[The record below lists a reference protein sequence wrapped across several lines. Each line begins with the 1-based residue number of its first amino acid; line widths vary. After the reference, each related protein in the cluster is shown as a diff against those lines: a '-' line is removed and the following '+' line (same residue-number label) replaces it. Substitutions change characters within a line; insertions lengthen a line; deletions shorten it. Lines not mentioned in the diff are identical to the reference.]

1 MSEFDNMIHI
11 KIEKSIELICQLYRD
26 NLITDA
32 YIIGSI
38 AKGTA
43 RKESDIDIL
52 IINPKFEAG
61 MEYMSPDEESENLK
75 KVVDKLKSI
84 DIQFKLIEKEKDF
97 IYRFWYQLYKGELFH
112 IMPQKYFINS
122 LPHIQIKSDICDN

>member
-1 MSEFDNMIHI
+1 MSEFYNMMRP
-11 KIEKSIELICQLYRD
+11 KLQKSIWLVCQLYRD
-26 NLITDA
+26 NLITEA
-32 YIIGSI
+32 YIIGSV

-52 IINPKFEAG
+52 IINPKFEAS

-75 KVVDKLKSI
+75 KVVDKLKNI
-84 DIQFKLIEKEKDF
+84 GAKFKLIEKEKDF
-97 IYRFWYQLYKGELFH
+97 IYRFWYQLYKEEIFH

-122 LPHIQIKSDICDN
+122 LPHVQITRDICND